1 MTGKKRDDE
10 GHSYVQKVRE
20 DTRRY
25 VEGLLADNESLRK
38 LVASLESEKSRLL
51 YDKMSLQEKALG
63 LREELD
69 RVRNEQEELRRRLS
83 DAHAESRHYSQQYA
97 QVEER
102 NNNLANLY
110 VASYQLHSTFDRAE
124 VVSAIQE
131 IVINLIGSEEMA
143 IFELDEGAGEL
154 TLIGCF
160 GLDGTT
166 WKSVPVGEGLIGGA
180 VEQGVSVL
188 PGRHHSLTATTA
200 EKGLTAAIPLM
211 LGERVVGAVVV
222 WGLLAHKGGL
232 EELDYEL
239 FDLLGTHAATA
250 LYVTR

>member
-1 MTGKKRDDE
+1 MTGKKRDDD

-25 VEGLLADNESLRK
+25 VEGLLADNEALRK

-69 RVRNEQEELRRRLS
+69 RVRTDQEELRRRLS
-83 DAHAESRHYSQQYA
+83 DARTESAKYSQQYV

-102 NNNLANLY
+102 NNDLANLY

-124 VVSAIQE
+124 VVSAVQE

-143 IFELDEGAGEL
+143 LFELEEESGQL
-154 TLIGCF
+154 RLIGSF
-160 GLDGTT
+160 GIDEEV
-166 WKSVPVGEGLIGGA
+166 WKIVPKGEGLIGGA

-188 PGRHHSLTATTA
+188 PGRHHGLSPTAA
-200 EKGLTAAIPLM
+200 ERGLTAAIPLQ

-222 WGLLAHKGGL
+222 WGLLEHKGGL
-232 EELDYEL
+232 EDLDYEL

>member
-1 MTGKKRDDE
+1 MTGKKRDDD

-25 VEGLLADNESLRK
+25 VEGLLADNESLRA

-69 RVRNEQEELRRRLS
+69 RVRTDQEELRRRLS
-83 DAHAESRHYSQQYA
+83 DARTESAKYSQQYA

-102 NNNLANLY
+102 NNDLANLY

-124 VVSAIQE
+124 VVSAVQE

-143 IFELDEGAGEL
+143 IFELDEESREL
-154 TLIGCF
+154 RLIGSF
-160 GLDGTT
+160 GIDEGA
-166 WKSVPVGEGLIGGA
+166 WKTVPVGKGLIGGA
-180 VEQGVSVL
+180 VDRGVSVL
-188 PGRHHSLTATTA
+188 PGRHHDLQPTAA
-200 EKGLTAAIPLM
+200 ERGLTAAIPLM

-222 WGLLAHKGGL
+222 WGLLEHKGGL
-232 EELDYEL
+232 EDLDYEL